1 MATIAV
7 SCGNTVPGSV
17 RARSGASDALVGSR
31 NRRDA
36 PQCSS
41 RIPMA
46 DLLRRRHVLM
56 NGLASEQ
63 IESSLLRYHR

>member
-31 NRRDA
+31 NR
-36 PQCSS
+36 QCSS
-41 RIPMA
+41 RIPMP